1 MNILIVSGKAWH
13 RNYISEIEK
22 ETGTNVVFLEH
33 QEDISYEFIKKY
45 NPQYIFFPHW
55 SYLIPPEIHDN
66 FKCIVFHMTDVP
78 FGKGGSPLQNLISRG
93 IYQTKLSALSC
104 EKNLDSG
111 DVYLKK
117 DLSLYGGAEE
127 IFIRAAD
134 LIKKM
139 IIEIIKN
146 EIFPIPQSGKSVVFK
161 RRIKDESN
169 IDNIADLNKVYDY
182 IRMLDAEG
190 YPKAFLNTKHLNLEF
205 ERAALYDGYIKADVK
220 IKIKV
225 NSNE

>member
-1 MNILIVSGKAWH
+1 MNILIVSSKAWH
-13 RNYISEIEK
+13 RNYILEIEK
-22 ETGTNVVFLEH
+22 QTSARVLYLEH
-33 QEDISYEFIKKY
+33 PEDISYENIKRY

-55 SYLIPPEIHDN
+55 SYIIPSEVYDN
-66 FKCIVFHMTDVP
+66 FKCIIFHMTDVP
-78 FGKGGSPLQNLISRG
+78 FGKGGSPLQNLIVRG

-104 EKNLDSG
+104 EKELDSG
-111 DVYLKK
+111 AVYLKK
-117 DLSLYGGAEE
+117 DLSLDGGAEE
-127 IFIRAAD
+127 ILLRAAE
-134 LIKKM
+134 LTKEM

-146 EIFPIPQSGKSVVFK
+146 EILPRPQSGESVVFK
-161 RRIKDESN
+161 RRTKDESN
-169 IDNIADLNKVYDY
+169 IDNVNDLKKVYDY

-190 YPKAFLNTKHLNLEF
+190 YPKAFINTKYLHLEF